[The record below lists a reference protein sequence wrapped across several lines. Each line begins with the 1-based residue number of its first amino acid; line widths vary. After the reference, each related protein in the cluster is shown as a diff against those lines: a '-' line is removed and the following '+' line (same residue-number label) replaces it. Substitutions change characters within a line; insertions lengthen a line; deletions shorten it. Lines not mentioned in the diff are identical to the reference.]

1 MSIESEQDCLIL
13 KELNDNLDYV
23 ADSFIDFSY
32 SSNKNLLLHG
42 DCLNLLKAIP
52 DESFDCVI
60 TSPPYWAQREY
71 DEAGIGLEN
80 TLEEY
85 LDQLEMVFYEVKRV
99 LKASGSLWLNL
110 GDTYHNK
117 HLLGVPWRLA
127 FRLIDN
133 QCWILRNSIIWDKI
147 KGGLN
152 SSTDRLANIH
162 ENIFHFV
169 KDSKKYYYNDENI
182 RSEPRKAKVIDGRV
196 ISATG
201 VTGVSY
207 KRKIELS
214 TTLSEDEKKNAIEAL
229 NKVLEDI
236 KNHKISDFRMVIRG
250 TNRATHSNS
259 ERLSGR
265 ARELQNN
272 GFYFLK
278 YSPKGSKPNDIWS
291 ILPEDSQKRKLH
303 FAPYPLDLCT
313 IPILTTC
320 PPEGII
326 LDPFCGTGTTLLA
339 AKIHNRKSVGIDTSL
354 KYIDLS
360 FDRLIEKQ

>member
-1 MSIESEQDCLIL
+1 MSMESEHDYLIL
-13 KELNDNLDYV
+13 QELNDNVDYIT
-23 ADSFIDFSY
+23 DSFKNFSCN
-32 SSNKNLLLHG
+32 SMMNLLLQG

-52 DESFDCVI
+52 DESLDCVI
-60 TSPPYWAQREY
+60 TSPPYWSQREY
-71 DEAGIGLEN
+71 DVVGIGLEN

-85 LDQLEMVFYEVKRV
+85 LNQLEAVFLEVKRV
-99 LKASGSLWLNL
+99 LKNSGSLWLNL

-127 FRLIDN
+127 FRLTDN
-133 QCWILRNSIIWDKI
+133 QGWILRNSIIWDKI

-152 SSTDRLANIH
+152 SSHDRLANIH

-169 KDSKKYYYNDENI
+169 KDAKKYYYNDENI
-182 RSEPRKAKVIDGRV
+182 RSEPRKAKVIDGKV
-196 ISATG
+196 VSATG

-214 TTLSEDEKKNAIEAL
+214 TTLSESEKKNAIEAL
-229 NKVLEDI
+229 NKVLDEI

-250 TNRATHSNS
+250 SNRATHSNS
-259 ERLSGR
+259 EKLSGR

-278 YSPKGSKPNDIWS
+278 YNPKGSKPNDIWS
-291 ILPEDSQKRKLH
+291 ILPEDSQQRKLH

-320 PPEGII
+320 PSEGII

-339 AKIHNRKSVGIDTSL
+339 AKHHNRKSIGIDISL
-354 KYIDLS
+354 KYINLS
-360 FDRLIEKQ
+360 LDRLIEKQ

>member
-1 MSIESEQDCLIL
+1 MSMESEQDYLIL
-13 KELNDNLDYV
+13 KELNDNVNYI
-23 ADSFIDFSY
+23 ADSFREF
-32 SSNKNLLLHG
+32 SSNSNKSILLHG
-42 DCLNLLKAIP
+42 DCLNVLKAIP
-52 DESFDCVI
+52 NESIDCVI
-60 TSPPYWAQREY
+60 TSPPYWSQREY
-71 DEAGIGLEN
+71 DEAGIGLET

-85 LDQLEMVFYEVKRV
+85 LNRLELVFFEVKRV
-99 LKASGSLWLNL
+99 LKTSGSLWLNL
-110 GDTYHNK
+110 GDTYQNK
-117 HLLGVPWRLA
+117 KLLGVPWRLA

-133 QCWILRNSIIWDKI
+133 QDWILRNSIIWDKI

-152 SSTDRLANIH
+152 SSNDRLANIH

-169 KDSKKYYYNDENI
+169 KDAKKYYYDDAKI
-182 RSEPRKAKVIDGRV
+182 RSEPRQAKVIDGKV
-196 ISATG
+196 VSATG

-214 TTLSEDEKKNAIEAL
+214 TTLSDDEKKNALDAL
-229 NKVLEDI
+229 NKVLAEI

-250 TNRATHSNS
+250 SNRATHSNS
-259 ERLSGR
+259 EKLSGR
-265 ARELQNN
+265 ARELQNK

-291 ILPEDSQKRKLH
+291 ILPEDSQQRELH

-320 PPEGII
+320 PTEGII

-339 AKIHNRKSVGIDTSL
+339 AKIHNRKSIGIDISL
-354 KYIDLS
+354 KYLNLS
-360 FDRLIEKQ
+360 YNRLIEK